1 MATRTALAGL
11 LVEQVAL
18 HADLARDFIAAADG
32 FDDEWQDASEL
43 GSYGLLVDAAELRD
57 VLARLDAVLRPY
69 LAVTRADAPGDARVV
84 HVTLQAF
91 PRAARTP

>member
-1 MATRTALAGL
+1 MPTSPATSSPPPTGSTTSGRTP
-11 LVEQVAL
+11 
-18 HADLARDFIAAADG
+18 
-32 FDDEWQDASEL
+32 SEL
-43 GSYGLLVDAAELRD
+43 GSYGLLLDAAELRD

-69 LAVTRADAPGDARVV
+69 LAVTRADAPDDARVV